1 MFRGYLRLLVFAFGL
16 LVGVQVPGFVA
27 DYAKRVD
34 AHRAESEQS
43 LLGFRETAAKF
54 FNGDLNAL
62 VAHYRA
68 STDEVMRS
76 DADSVEHLV
85 SRYTLL
91 EAEWLA
97 MQGPWYAQ
105 IWHLSTDADQAL
117 LQETYDA
124 YTYQVLLA
132 PQAIFWGL
140 GVGLVLA
147 WLAEL
152 LALGV
157 GWTVGIGRKHKT
169 IAYEKRHW
177 R

>member
-1 MFRGYLRLLVFAFGL
+1 MFRGYLRLVVFAFGL
-16 LVGVQVPGFVA
+16 LVGVQVPGFVD
-27 DYAKRVD
+27 DYAKRVA
-34 AHRAESEQS
+34 AHRAESEES
-43 LLGFRETAAKF
+43 LLGFRETAARF

-76 DADSVEHLV
+76 DADSIGHLV
-85 SRYTLL
+85 TRAELL
-91 EAEWLA
+91 EGEWLA

-105 IWHLSTDADQAL
+105 IWHLGTGADQAL

-132 PQAIFWGL
+132 PQAIYWGL

-152 LALGV
+152 LALGI
-157 GWTVGIGRKHKT
+157 GWTLGIGRRHKP

>member
-16 LVGVQVPGFVA
+16 LVGVQVPGVVD
-27 DYAKRVD
+27 DYAKRV
-34 AHRAESEQS
+34 AAQRAESEES
-43 LLGFRETAAKF
+43 LLGFRETAARF

-68 STDEVMRS
+68 SADEVMRS
-76 DADSVEHLV
+76 DAESIAHLV
-85 SRYTLL
+85 SRAELL

-97 MQGPWYAQ
+97 MQGPWYGQA
-105 IWHLSTDADQAL
+105 WHLLSDADREI
-117 LQETYDA
+117 LQQTLDA

-147 WLAEL
+147 WLVEL
-152 LALGV
+152 LALGI
-157 GWTVGIGRKHKT
+157 GWTVGIGRKHRT

>member
-16 LVGVQVPGFVA
+16 LVGVQVPGFVD
-27 DYAKRVD
+27 DYAKRVA
-34 AHRAESEQS
+34 AHRAESEES

-54 FNGDLNAL
+54 FNADLNAL

-68 STDEVMRS
+68 SPDEVMRS

-85 SRYTLL
+85 KRSALL
-91 EAEWLA
+91 ESEWLA

-105 IWHLSTDADQAL
+105 VWHLGSAADPAL
-117 LQETYDA
+117 LQETWDA

-132 PQAIFWGL
+132 PQAICWGL
-140 GVGLVLA
+140 GAGLVLA
-147 WLAEL
+147 WLVEL

-157 GWTVGIGRKHKT
+157 GWTLGIGRKHKA

>member
-1 MFRGYLRLLVFAFGL
+1 MFRSYLRLLVFAFGL
-16 LVGVQVPGFVA
+16 LVGVQVPGFVD
-27 DYAKRVD
+27 DYAKRVA
-34 AHRAESEQS
+34 AHRAESEES
-43 LLGFRETAAKF
+43 LLGFRETAARF

-76 DADSVEHLV
+76 DANSIGHLV
-85 SRYTLL
+85 ARSELL

-105 IWHLSTDADQAL
+105 VLHLATGADQAL
-117 LQETYDA
+117 LQETYES

-132 PQAIFWGL
+132 PHAIAWGL
-140 GVGLVLA
+140 GVALALA
-147 WLAEL
+147 WLVEL
-152 LALGV
+152 LALGI
-157 GWTVGIGRKHKT
+157 GWTLGVGRRHKP

>member
-16 LVGVQVPGFVA
+16 LVGVQVPGFID

-43 LLGFRETAAKF
+43 LLGFRETAARF

-68 STDEVMRS
+68 STDDVMRS
-76 DADSVEHLV
+76 DAESVAHLV
-85 SRYTLL
+85 SRSELL

-97 MQGPWYAQ
+97 MQGPWYGQ
-105 IWHLSTDADQAL
+105 VLHLATGADPVL
-117 LQETYDA
+117 LQETLDA
-124 YTYQVLLA
+124 YSYQVLLA
-132 PQAIFWGL
+132 PQAIAWGL
-140 GVGLVLA
+140 GVALLLA
-147 WLAEL
+147 WLVEL
-152 LALGV
+152 LALGI
-157 GWTVGIGRKHKT
+157 GWTFGIGRKHKA

>member
-16 LVGVQVPGFVA
+16 LVGVQVPGFID

-68 STDEVMRS
+68 SSDDVMRS
-76 DADSVEHLV
+76 DAESVSHLV
-85 SRYTLL
+85 LRSQLL

-97 MQGPWYAQ
+97 MQGPWYGQ
-105 IWHLSTDADQAL
+105 VLHLMTSADPQL
-117 LQETYDA
+117 RQETLDA
-124 YTYQVLLA
+124 YSYQVLLA
-132 PQAIFWGL
+132 PPAIAWAL

-147 WLAEL
+147 WLVEL
-152 LALGV
+152 LALGI
-157 GWTVGIGRKHKT
+157 GWTFGVGRRHKP

>member
-16 LVGVQVPGFVA
+16 LVGVQVPGFVD
-27 DYAKRVD
+27 DYAKRVA
-34 AHRAESEQS
+34 AHRAESEES

-54 FNGDLNAL
+54 FNADLNAL

-68 STDEVMRS
+68 SPDEVMRS
-76 DADSVEHLV
+76 DADSIEHLV
-85 SRYTLL
+85 KRSALL
-91 EAEWLA
+91 ESEWLA

-105 IWHLSTDADQAL
+105 IWHLSTAANPAL
-117 LQETYDA
+117 LQETWAA

-132 PQAIFWGL
+132 PPAIAWGL
-140 GVGLVLA
+140 GAGLVLA
-147 WLAEL
+147 WLVEL

-157 GWTVGIGRKHKT
+157 GWTLGIGRKHKA

>member
-16 LVGVQVPGFVA
+16 LVGVQVPGFID
-27 DYAKRVD
+27 DYAKRVS
-34 AHRAESEQS
+34 AHLAESEQS
-43 LLGFRETAAKF
+43 LKGFRETAARF

-76 DADSVEHLV
+76 DAESVNHLV
-85 SRYTLL
+85 QRSQLL
-91 EAEWLA
+91 ESEWLA
-97 MQGPWYAQ
+97 MQGPWYGQ
-105 IWHLSTDADQAL
+105 VLHLATAADPTL
-117 LQETYDA
+117 MQETLDA

-132 PQAIFWGL
+132 PQAIAWGL
-140 GVGLVLA
+140 GVALLLA
-147 WLAEL
+147 WLVEL
-152 LALGV
+152 LALGI
-157 GWTVGIGRKHKT
+157 GWTFGVGRRHKP

>member
-1 MFRGYLRLLVFAFGL
+1 MFLGYLRLLVFAFGL
-16 LVGVQVPGFVA
+16 LVGVQVPGFID

-43 LLGFRETAAKF
+43 LQGFRETAAKF

-76 DADSVEHLV
+76 DAESVNHLV
-85 SRYTLL
+85 NRSQLL

-97 MQGPWYAQ
+97 MQGPWFAQ
-105 IWHLSTDADQAL
+105 LWHLASNADPL
-117 LQETYDA
+117 LMQETLDA
-124 YTYQVLLA
+124 YSYQVLLA
-132 PQAIFWGL
+132 PQAIAWAL

-147 WLAEL
+147 WLVEM
-152 LALGV
+152 LALGI
-157 GWTVGIGRKHKT
+157 GWTFGVGRRHKP